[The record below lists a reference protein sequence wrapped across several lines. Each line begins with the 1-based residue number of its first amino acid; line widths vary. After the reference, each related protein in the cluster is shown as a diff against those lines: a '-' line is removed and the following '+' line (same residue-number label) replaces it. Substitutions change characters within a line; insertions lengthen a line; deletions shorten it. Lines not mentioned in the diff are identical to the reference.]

1 MPPDHPT
8 PPAAARPVQVEAYV
22 VDAFTLHGAGGN
34 TAGVVVDA
42 AGLSAPQMQAVA
54 AALAFSETAFVV
66 PDLAVDVAMR
76 FFTPTREIDYCGH
89 ATVAAFALLATRGL
103 LRSADLL
110 QGTRAGRLRVHLAAD
125 GEVLMNQT
133 LPHFGRE
140 LMAAPLAKILGI
152 DVAAI
157 CATGLP
163 VQIVSTGLADILVP
177 LADETELSRVRPD
190 MAALAA
196 YCREA
201 GAIGAHVFAPAAP
214 GTPYTAACRN
224 FAPLFG
230 IDEESATGSSAG
242 ALACYL
248 SRHADPR
255 GERYGDHYVFAQGR
269 QMGRAS
275 RLSASVERA
284 DGTIVGVVVGGYA
297 RLVGTKML
305 TV

>member
-1 MPPDHPT
+1 MPPAPPT
-8 PPAAARPVQVEAYV
+8 PPAAERPVPVEAFV
-22 VDAFTLHGAGGN
+22 VDAFTLHGGGGN

-42 AGLSAPQMQAVA
+42 AGLDDRQMQAIA

-66 PDLAVDVAMR
+66 PDPAVDVAMR

-89 ATVAAFALLATRGL
+89 ATVAAFALLAARGR
-103 LRSADLL
+103 LRAAELV
-110 QGTRAGRLRVHLAAD
+110 QGTRAGRLRVRLAAD

-133 LPHFGRE
+133 LPRFGQE
-140 LMAAPLAKILGI
+140 LAAAPLAKLLGI

-157 CATGLP
+157 RATGLP

-177 LADETELSRVRPD
+177 VADEACLARVQPD
-190 MAALAA
+190 LAALAA

-214 GTPYTAACRN
+214 GAPYTAACRN

-230 IDEESATGSSAG
+230 IDEESATGSAAG

-255 GERYGDHYVFAQGR
+255 GERYGERYVFAQGS

-275 RLSASVERA
+275 RLSASVERSG
-284 DGTIVGVVVGGYA
+284 GTLAGIVVGGYA
-297 RLVGTKML
+297 RLVGTTTL
-305 TV
+305 SV